1 MCFEILGFDI
11 ILDKNCKPFLLEVNH
26 APSFAT
32 DTPLD
37 YEIKKKLFQDT
48 FQLLGLSVERKRA
61 KVLKMFEDRK
71 NRMTQKLTLK
81 QKHQQKKILQEA
93 FKKESEEFEKK
104 NLGNFDRIYPLALE
118 DERIRCEKA

>member
-1 MCFEILGFDI
+1 MCFQILGFDI

-32 DTPLD
+32 ETPLD

-61 KVLKMFEDRK
+61 KVLKMYEDRK

-81 QKHQQKKILQEA
+81 QKNQQRKLLQDA

>member
-32 DTPLD
+32 ETPLD

-61 KVLKMFEDRK
+61 KVLKMYEDRK

-81 QKHQQKKILQEA
+81 QKNQQRKLLQDA
-93 FKKESEEFEKK
+93 WKKESEEFEKK
-104 NLGNFDRIYPLALE
+104 NLGNFDRIYPLAME
-118 DERIRCEKA
+118 EERIKCEKA

>member
-32 DTPLD
+32 ETPLD

-61 KVLKMFEDRK
+61 KVLKMYEDRK
-71 NRMTQKLTLK
+71 NRMT
-81 QKHQQKKILQEA
+81 
-93 FKKESEEFEKK
+93 
-104 NLGNFDRIYPLALE
+104 
-118 DERIRCEKA
+118 

>member
-32 DTPLD
+32 ETPLD

-61 KVLKMFEDRK
+61 KVLKMYEDRK

-81 QKHQQKKILQEA
+81 QKNQQRKLLQDA

-104 NLGNFDRIYPLALE
+104 NLGNFDKIYPLAME
-118 DERIRCEKA
+118 EERIKCEKA

>member
-1 MCFEILGFDI
+1 MCFQILGFDI